1 MIDRAGKITLL
12 LGVVACGFFAA
23 GVHVGGWAAYG
34 VALAGALACLA
45 GAVAVQGREARRL
58 RAALDGL
65 ATDAEKNV
73 PGGSGLAEPLAGSLR
88 GVAASL
94 AGARETALVMD
105 QAFRGVGRPVLY
117 CGMDGT
123 VLAAS
128 GALADLLGKS
138 ADKVVGRKAGQAFFD
153 ADRPLLSDA
162 AFRSGGPEAETKDLV
177 LWNGRKL
184 TVELACC
191 PIKTGGSPKGV
202 VVTVSDLTGSMERQ
216 REVTAQQERLS
227 MAGARI
233 SELAEHVASATELLS
248 ASADDQAQGAQKQR
262 GQTTAV
268 ATAMEEMTGTVIE
281 VARNASATSEAAAS
295 AQRSAGEGA
304 AMVTKAVAAI
314 NEVSQSADQLGR
326 EVGELDARAEEIGR
340 IIGVINDIADQ
351 TNLLALNAAI
361 EAARA
366 GDAGRG
372 FAVVADEVRKLAEKT
387 MAATKEVEQAIGT
400 IQERSRHAMAA
411 MRRTRDQ
418 VEEST
423 SLSNQAG
430 EALQL
435 ITESIGDMVQRV
447 EQIATA
453 AEEQSASAEEIKHS
467 VEDIA
472 EIASEAD
479 EAAGQAAGA
488 TRDLARLAQDLLD
501 LSKGVQGGEPG
512 QMKLR
517 ESEGRMKGIL
527 PKLALQF
534 VHDRYGEDA
543 FEGVREEMGHPVF
556 LPAESYP
563 DQVLMQM
570 AELASAL
577 AGVTVRE
584 FFLDLGR
591 FTVGKFHEMYPGY
604 FKEES
609 LKSFYLRMNDV
620 HAKLTKA
627 NPGIQPP
634 NFTYEDK
641 GDDLFMNYRSPRGL
655 FDYFE
660 GILLGAADFKGE
672 RVRIRVKPFDETSA
686 RAEIVFLGKEV

>member
-1 MIDRAGKITLL
+1 MS
-12 LGVVACGFFAA
+12 CGFFAA
-23 GVHVGGWAAYG
+23 GAYVGGWAAYG
-34 VALAGALACLA
+34 AALVGALACLA
-45 GAVAVQGREARRL
+45 GTVAAQGRRVRRL
-58 RAALDGL
+58 RAGLDGL
-65 ATDAEKNV
+65 AA
-73 PGGSGLAEPLAGSLR
+73 GGHETPAGDGPDDPLAEGLR
-88 GVAASL
+88 RVAASL
-94 AGARETALVMD
+94 AGAREATQVME
-105 QAFRGVGRPVLY
+105 QAFRGVARPALY
-117 CGMDGT
+117 CGADGT

-128 GALADLLGKS
+128 AALAELLGKG

-153 ADRPLLSDA
+153 ADRPLLPDA
-162 AFRSGGPEAETKDLV
+162 ALRSGAPVTEMRDLT
-177 LWNGRKL
+177 LWDGRKL
-184 TVELACC
+184 AVELACR
-191 PIKTGGSPKGV
+191 PVGLGGGSGRGV
-202 VVTVSDLTGSMERQ
+202 VVTVSDLTASQDRQ
-216 REVTAQQERLS
+216 REVAAQQDRLS
-227 MAGARI
+227 RAGARI

-268 ATAMEEMTGTVIE
+268 ATAMEEMTGTVME

-295 AQRSAGEGA
+295 AQRSAGDGA
-304 AMVTKAVAAI
+304 VMVTRAVAAI
-314 NEVSQSADQLGR
+314 NEVSQSAAELGR

-411 MRRTRDQ
+411 MRRTEEQ
-418 VEEST
+418 VGEST

-430 EALQL
+430 DALQL
-435 ITESIGDMVQRV
+435 IMESIGDMVQRV

-472 EIASEAD
+472 DIAGEAD

-501 LSKGVQGGEPG
+501 LSKGVQGDEPG
-512 QMKLR
+512 RVKLR

-527 PKLALQF
+527 PKLALGF
-534 VHDRYGEDA
+534 IRERYGEDA

-563 DQVLMQM
+563 DQVLSQM

-577 AGVTVRE
+577 ADVTVRE

-591 FTVGKFHEMYPGY
+591 FTIGKFHEMYPGY
-604 FKEES
+604 FKDES

-627 NPGIQPP
+627 TPGIKPP
-634 NFTYEDK
+634 DFTYEDK
-641 GDDLFMNYRSPRGL
+641 GDDLFMNYRSSRGL

-660 GILLGAADFKGE
+660 GILLGAAEFKGE
-672 RVRIRVKPFDETSA
+672 RVRVRIKPFDETTA
-686 RAEIVFLGKEV
+686 RAEIVFLGKDV

>member
-1 MIDRAGKITLL
+1 VGK
-12 LGVVACGFFAA
+12 
-23 GVHVGGWAAYG
+23 
-34 VALAGALACLA
+34 
-45 GAVAVQGREARRL
+45 R
-58 RAALDGL
+58 
-65 ATDAEKNV
+65 
-73 PGGSGLAEPLAGSLR
+73 
-88 GVAASL
+88 
-94 AGARETALVMD
+94 
-105 QAFRGVGRPVLY
+105 
-117 CGMDGT
+117 
-123 VLAAS
+123 
-128 GALADLLGKS
+128 
-138 ADKVVGRKAGQAFFD
+138 AGQAFFD
-153 ADRPLLSDA
+153 ADRPLLPDETLH
-162 AFRSGGPEAETKDLV
+162 SGASTTETRDLT
-177 LWNGRKL
+177 LWDGRAL

-191 PIKTGGSPKGV
+191 PIKVGGSPKGAV
-202 VVTVSDLTGSMERQ
+202 ITVSDQTASLDRQ
-216 REVTAQQERLS
+216 REVAAQQERLS
-227 MAGARI
+227 RAGARI

-262 GQTTAV
+262 SQTTAV

-281 VARNASATSEAAAS
+281 VARNASATSEAAAM

-304 AMVTKAVAAI
+304 AMVTRAVAAI
-314 NEVSQSADQLGR
+314 NEVSQSAAQLGR

-366 GDAGRG
+366 GEAGRG

-387 MAATKEVEQAIGT
+387 VAATKEVEQAIGT

-411 MRRTRDQ
+411 MRRTEDQ
-418 VEEST
+418 VGEST

-430 EALQL
+430 DALKL
-435 ITESIGDMVQRV
+435 ITENIGDMVQRV

-472 EIASEAD
+472 DIAGDAD

-488 TRDLARLAQDLLD
+488 TRDLAKLAQDLLD
-501 LSKGVQGGEPG
+501 LSKGVQGGDSG
-512 QMKLR
+512 GMNFR
-517 ESEGRMKGIL
+517 ESEGRMKGVL
-527 PKLALQF
+527 PKLAMLF
-534 VHDRYGEDA
+534 VRERYGEDA
-543 FEGVREEMGHPVF
+543 FEGVQEEMGHPVF

-563 DQVLMQM
+563 DQVLSQV

-591 FTVGKFHEMYPGY
+591 FTVGKFNEMYPGY
-604 FKEES
+604 FKDES
-609 LKSFYLRMNDV
+609 LKSFYLRMNDI

-641 GDDLFMNYRSPRGL
+641 GDDLFMNYRSNRGL

-660 GILLGAADFKGE
+660 GILLGAAEFKGE
-672 RVRIRVKPFDETSA
+672 RVRIQVKPFDATSA